1 MIKITDV
8 TKEEEQQFKEVIKRS
23 GGEIHEIIEGTLND
37 DEVYYT
43 PGITFK
49 GRDFEYVIF
58 NRVAETTWTGSTQVI
73 FTNDINVV
81 DDFINSVSI

>member
-23 GGEIHEIIEGTLND
+23 GGEIHEISEGTLND

-49 GRDFEYVIF
+49 GQKFEYVIF

>member
-8 TKEEEQQFKEVIKRS
+8 TKEEERQFKEVIERS
-23 GGEIHEIIEGTLND
+23 GGEIYEIIEGVLND

-43 PGITFK
+43 PGVTFEEQK
-49 GRDFEYVIF
+49 FEYVIF
-58 NRVAETTWTGSTQVI
+58 NRVAETTWTGTTQVI
-73 FTNDINVV
+73 FTNDINIV